1 MCFFQTFRVLRFKH
15 PESQHI
21 RHMLNWGRLCM
32 AETGCIGEAIII
44 YLFLDFART
53 ENAKN
58 TSPFRP
64 FNEEEDNSDDE
75 NGNSLQISMMFYVKA
90 KNNLK
95 FQQRKKKND
104 LTLSK
109 GIDRTAS
116 LLLTEADEDDD
127 GVFNLMMDDEHM

>member
-1 MCFFQTFRVLRFKH
+1 MVLTLYVAAMCFFQTFRVLRFKH
-15 PESQHI
+15 PDDQHI

-53 ENAKN
+53 ENAKS

-64 FNEEEDNSDDE
+64 FNQVEDNSDDE
-75 NGNSLQISMMFYVKA
+75 LDNSLQISMMFYVKA

-116 LLLTEADEDDD
+116 L
-127 GVFNLMMDDEHM
+127 